1 MRHSYRPTLPRS
13 FWIQPAK
20 RPKLPP
26 YVLVTEM
33 YFKTPEI
40 QSYWECHLPGL
51 LSNVRRGS

>member
-1 MRHSYRPTLPRS
+1 MRHSCWPDVAAIILD
-13 FWIQPAK
+13 QPAK

-40 QSYWECHLPGL
+40 QSYWECHLPGS